1 MVRVTGI
8 DVPGL
13 GGEREV
19 TLVMGRDADQAGALL
34 PGLPQHLPG
43 ADAEPFGNI
52 VFGQHNAVA
61 GLLVSSHR
69 HWLVPQRG
77 IIQDLH
83 AGIEIVHIRMQNH
96 RLHVLSI

>member
-1 MVRVTGI
+1 MVCVTGI

-19 TLVMGRDADQAGALL
+19 TLIMGRDADQAGALL

-61 GLLVSSHR
+61 ALRVAADSHR
-69 HWLVPQRG
+69 EGPELGQG
-77 IIQDLH
+77 QQLH
-83 AGIEIVHIRMQNH
+83 GGVEAV
-96 RLHVLSI
+96 